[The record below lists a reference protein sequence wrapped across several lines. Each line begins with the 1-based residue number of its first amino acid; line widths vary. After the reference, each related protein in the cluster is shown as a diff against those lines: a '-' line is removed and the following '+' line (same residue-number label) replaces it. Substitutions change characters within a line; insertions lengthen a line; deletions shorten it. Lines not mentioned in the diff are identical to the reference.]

1 MLSIA
6 EEKPRRVAQVIRAE
20 RKRRHRPDA
29 YMLVQF
35 DRTRSVDFVRGTG
48 FIEKSFRM
56 EPAVE
61 SRPVHNS
68 GNDGR

>member
-1 MLSIA
+1 MLLIA

-20 RKRRHRPDA
+20 RKRRHRADA
-29 YMLVQF
+29 YVLVQF
-35 DRTRSVDFVRGTG
+35 DRTQSVDPVRGAS
-48 FIEKSFRM
+48 FIEKSFWM

-61 SRPVHNS
+61 SRPVHDA